1 MQMKNIIVTNN
12 KIVEEHNCE
21 LITISGEFRDVLVK
35 ARDMIHAGHRLLVSP
50 LPASIRMFYSPV
62 RSIVLSEKNEEID
75 VNSANMIENAIAMYD
90 KSMGERNIDYKNLKD
105 YEILDR
111 ELLQSAFNELRDA
124 DL

>member
-1 MQMKNIIVTNN
+1 MKNIIVTNN

>member
-1 MQMKNIIVTNN
+1 MQMKNITVTNN
-12 KIVEEHNCE
+12 KTIKEHDGQ
-21 LITISGEFRDVLVK
+21 LITISGEFRDVLIKV
-35 ARDMIHAGHRLLVSP
+35 RDLVHAGHRLLVSP
-50 LPASIRMFYSPV
+50 LPASIRMFYSPL
-62 RSIVLSEKNEEID
+62 RSIVLSEKSDSMD

-111 ELLQSAFNELRDA
+111 ELLQSAFNELRGA